1 MNHGVLREH
10 HVEALVGERELAR
23 CDFLVGDAVAQS
35 LARGPG
41 DGAVDEWLLDFD
53 TMDAGGAVV
62 ADQGNVDATDAATH
76 IEHRLAGDVDAVER
90 HGDLV
95 GAAGRQEAF
104 APDQLKGLD
113 KFVGVFVFVFLVVG
127 HGDSS
132 LIDRVFGKIVPS
144 IHGHENGAPTNVTD

>member
-1 MNHGVLREH
+1 MRSLNPSRAARAT
-10 HVEALVGERELAR
+10 ALSMSGCSISIPWTLAAQW
-23 CDFLVGDAVAQS
+23 CDQD
-35 LARGPG
+35 
-41 DGAVDEWLLDFD
+41 
-53 TMDAGGAVV
+53 
-62 ADQGNVDATDAATH
+62 NVDATDAATL

-95 GAAGRQEAF
+95 GTAGRQEVF

-144 IHGHENGAPTNVTD
+144 IHGHENGAPTNITD